1 MTIQP
6 LARRYLFSLS
16 AIGRATGQLRTQV
29 RVASTF
35 SSDRW
40 NRQRQSHAAEGRGA
54 FSPYAAAAALA
65 FLGASGMSLTRTQVI
80 VSTEARL
87 SEARN
92 LPAGAVDGNTSNHAA
107 SQDEL
112 PVYRSSQVRKNDGT
126 LGTPIWMSYGGL
138 VYDVS
143 AFIANHPGGSEKILM
158 ASGGALE
165 PWWHIYRQ
173 HFASDLPKRYL
184 SKMII
189 GRLDERDQSA
199 IEEQL
204 KKEMEEEEDPFAN
217 EPKRNP
223 KLIVHSEQPMNA
235 EVPASV
241 ITQSYITP
249 SDLFYIRH
257 HHPVPLLDDDEE
269 QDYAIDIDLSAYGG
283 ETTEISL
290 KDLKEKLEKVEVVT
304 TMQCSG
310 NRRGNFNETG
320 DRTSGTP
327 WGQGAVST
335 AKWGGVR
342 LRDVLKLAGL
352 DDPLAAEEKGF
363 EHVRFESLDGMQAS
377 IGIEKACSPYGDTI
391 LAYEMNGEP
400 LPRDHGFPL
409 RAIVPG
415 YSAVR
420 NVKWI
425 SRIELATDEAEGPWQ
440 RGLNYKILPPS
451 VRDAGTVNLDNMPKM
466 MEVSLFS
473 GITEI
478 EAIKP
483 TNMKQNLKAGDKV
496 LAKAKGWAWAGGG
509 RNIVRVDI
517 TGDGG
522 KTWATADIIEGGN
535 QKFGRSWAWVFW
547 ASDVP
552 AVVGE
557 DGKIELASKA
567 VDYAFNVQPES
578 CAHTWNVRG

>member
-29 RVASTF
+29 WVASTF

-92 LPAGAVDGNTSNHAA
+92 LPAGAVDENTSNHAA

-126 LGTPIWMSYGGL
+126 LGTPIWMSYGGTLFDHLSMLLDLDIDEILFLNVGLASQHKQLLFLSPSNTGL

-290 KDLKEKLEKVEVVT
+290 KDLKAKLEKVEVVT

-327 WGQGAVST
+327 WCVFVCL
-335 AKWGGVR
+335 GVR
-342 LRDVLKLAGL
+342 VC
-352 DDPLAAEEKGF
+352 
-363 EHVRFESLDGMQAS
+363 V
-377 IGIEKACSPYGDTI
+377 
-391 LAYEMNGEP
+391 
-400 LPRDHGFPL
+400 
-409 RAIVPG
+409 
-415 YSAVR
+415 
-420 NVKWI
+420 
-425 SRIELATDEAEGPWQ
+425 
-440 RGLNYKILPPS
+440 S
-451 VRDAGTVNLDNMPKM
+451 VQSV
-466 MEVSLFS
+466 F
-473 GITEI
+473 
-478 EAIKP
+478 
-483 TNMKQNLKAGDKV
+483 
-496 LAKAKGWAWAGGG
+496 
-509 RNIVRVDI
+509 
-517 TGDGG
+517 
-522 KTWATADIIEGGN
+522 
-535 QKFGRSWAWVFW
+535 FGR
-547 ASDVP
+547 
-552 AVVGE
+552 
-557 DGKIELASKA
+557 
-567 VDYAFNVQPES
+567 
-578 CAHTWNVRG
+578 